1 MCWEFD
7 VVNSVIKN
15 DLETQKQIIS
25 TFEQKWLKIKWF
37 WQPEWRFSDEVLL
50 KQERSDN
57 VPVSGPLL
65 VMMFTLPE
73 F

>member
-25 TFEQKWLKIKWF
+25 TFEQKLLKIKWF
-37 WQPEWRFSDEVLL
+37 WQPEWHFSDEVLL

>member
-25 TFEQKWLKIKWF
+25 TFEQKLLKIK
-37 WQPEWRFSDEVLL
+37 
-50 KQERSDN
+50 
-57 VPVSGPLL
+57 
-65 VMMFTLPE
+65 
-73 F
+73 